1 MGVAEGGDDRRL
13 PGGGRL
19 DLAQGLDVDEATV
32 GAVAAAEEGVDAV
45 ASVGLIGGDNVL
57 GEGLDGLAV
66 GEGAR
71 STECLHRAGRPS
83 VPV

>member
-1 MGVAEGGDDRRL
+1 
-13 PGGGRL
+13 
-19 DLAQGLDVDEATV
+19 
-32 GAVAAAEEGVDAV
+32 
-45 ASVGLIGGDNVL
+45 
-57 GEGLDGLAV
+57 LDGLAV